1 MPGIYSNIGGA
12 SPSTITFRV
21 GTATI
26 DRGSTTEHQE
36 ILVVGDPISS
46 LAQARVMDAVP
57 ASTDWGV
64 ITRLVG
70 YSTVVQVSSVGGV
83 VAVTQNSTVWA
94 VQAAPITIST
104 PTSTAAPA
112 SNDTGV
118 VVRQVGYS
126 TTAQVSSVG
135 GVVAVTQNST
145 TWAVQ
150 VGAMTIGGPIS
161 TAAPASNDTGV
172 VVRQVGYSTVA
183 QVSSVGGV
191 VAVSPNSTVWAVQ
204 VAGYSTTAQV
214 SSVAGVVLVSQN
226 STVWQTQAAVR
237 TSSGGSVEG
246 STASPAQGVL
256 GLHVRTA
263 LSSLQSTT
271 VQVTSSNSTAV
282 YSLIS
287 SAAGLKQKVYAYFI
301 GSTTTVPSTLIF
313 MSSLTIDRW
322 AVMFGSGSSG
332 VTGANLSVTPPA
344 FLFESD
350 AANAVTCRVES
361 GSTGQVTRLGLSWFA
376 EP

>member
-57 ASTDWGV
+57 DSTDWSV

-94 VQAAPITIST
+94 VQAAPITISA

-126 TTAQVSSVG
+126 TVAQVSSVG
-135 GVVAVTQNST
+135 GVVNVAQNST
-145 TWAVQ
+145 VWAVQ
-150 VGAMTIGGPIS
+150 VGSLSITGPTS

-191 VAVSPNSTVWAVQ
+191 VAVSQNSTVWAVQ

-214 SSVAGVVLVSQN
+214 SSVAGVVLVS
-226 STVWQTQAAVR
+226 
-237 TSSGGSVEG
+237 
-246 STASPAQGVL
+246 
-256 GLHVRTA
+256 H
-263 LSSLQSTT
+263 
-271 VQVTSSNSTAV
+271 
-282 YSLIS
+282 
-287 SAAGLKQKVYAYFI
+287 
-301 GSTTTVPSTLIF
+301 
-313 MSSLTIDRW
+313 
-322 AVMFGSGSSG
+322 
-332 VTGANLSVTPPA
+332 
-344 FLFESD
+344 
-350 AANAVTCRVES
+350 
-361 GSTGQVTRLGLSWFA
+361 
-376 EP
+376 

>member
-1 MPGIYSNIGGA
+1 MPGTYSNIGGQ

-46 LAQARVMDAVP
+46 LAQARVMDGVP

-70 YSTVVQVSSVGGV
+70 YSTIAQVSSVGGV
-83 VAVTQNSTVWA
+83 VAVTQNSTAWA
-94 VQAAPITIST
+94 AQAAPITISA

-135 GVVAVTQNST
+135 GGVAVTQNST

-150 VGAMTIGGPIS
+150 VGAITIGGPIS

-191 VAVSPNSTVWAVQ
+191 V
-204 VAGYSTTAQV
+204 
-214 SSVAGVVLVSQN
+214 LVSQN
-226 STVWQTQAAVR
+226 STIWQTQAAVR
-237 TSSGGSVEG
+237 SSSGGLVEG

-256 GLHVRTA
+256 GLHVRAA

-271 VQVTSSNSTAV
+271 VQITSSNSTAV
-282 YSLIS
+282 YALIS

-322 AVMFGSGSSG
+322 AGMFGSGSSG
-332 VTGANLSVTPPA
+332 ATGANLSVTPPA

-350 AANAVTCRVES
+350 AANALACRVES
-361 GSTGQVTRLGLSWFA
+361 GSTRQVTRLGLSWFA